1 MWWSKTKLTE
11 SEMERS
17 YVLEERTRIL
27 KQRIADMNK
36 LIDRDELDRKVL
48 AKLVL
53 EQTEKPQTV
62 QEQNSQREDELARIK
77 AKLLGK
83 KI

>member
-1 MWWSKTKLTE
+1 
-11 SEMERS
+11 MERS

-36 LIDRDELDRKVL
+36 LIDRDELDKKEL

>member
-1 MWWSKTKLTE
+1 
-11 SEMERS
+11 MERS
-17 YVLEERTRIL
+17 FVLEERTRIL

-36 LIDRDELDRKVL
+36 LIDREELDKKEL

>member
-1 MWWSKTKLTE
+1 
-11 SEMERS
+11 MERS

-36 LIDRDELDRKVL
+36 LIDRDELDKKAL

>member
-1 MWWSKTKLTE
+1 
-11 SEMERS
+11 MERS

>member
-1 MWWSKTKLTE
+1 
-11 SEMERS
+11 MERS
-17 YVLEERTRIL
+17 FVLEERTRIL

-36 LIDRDELDRKVL
+36 LIDRDELDKKEL